1 MTPVWLGLIGVAL
14 ALPVP
19 AALARTRWTYLAP
32 RAGIVM
38 WQALALAAILA
49 VFGAGL
55 STALWLVTAGTL
67 TPARVVIHFAVLA
80 LTLLVASRLA
90 WAVAHVAIDTRA
102 RRRRHRDLV
111 DLLADHDETEAG
123 LRILT
128 EQTPVAYCL
137 PAQGR
142 ARVVVS
148 QGTLDALDDHE
159 LQAVLEHER
168 AHVRRRH
175 DLVLEGFT
183 ALRRAFP
190 RGPTSTDLPLEQSR
204 ILIEL
209 LADDAAHAKVGARP
223 LATALVKLAG
233 ARTPEGA
240 LGAGSATLERLTR
253 LDPARPGPWTTRWAA
268 ATCYAIALTALVAP
282 TVFLAVP
289 WISGAWAQL
298 R

>member
-14 ALPVP
+14 AHPVP
-19 AALARTRWTYLAP
+19 AALGRARWTFLAP
-32 RAGIVM
+32 RAGIIM
-38 WQALALAAILA
+38 WQALALAAVLA

-55 STALWLVTAGTL
+55 STALWLVSASTL
-67 TPARVVIHFAVLA
+67 TPMRIAIHFAVLA

-90 WAVAHVAIDTRA
+90 WAIARVAIDTRA

-111 DLLADHDETEAG
+111 DLLADHDDTEEG

-142 ARVVVS
+142 ARVIVS
-148 QGTLDALDDHE
+148 QGTLATLDAAE

-183 ALRRAFP
+183 ALHRAFP
-190 RGPTSTDLPLEQSR
+190 RGPASADRPLEQSR
-204 ILIEL
+204 ILVEL

-253 LDPARPGPWTTRWAA
+253 LDPQSPGPWAA
-268 ATCYAIALTALVAP
+268 RLAATTCYAIAIAALVAP

-289 WISGAWAQL
+289 WISEAWSQL

>member
-14 ALPVP
+14 AHPVP
-19 AALARTRWTYLAP
+19 VLVGRRRWSFLAP

-38 WQALALAAILA
+38 WQCLAAAAVLA

-55 STALWLVTAGTL
+55 STALWLVASADL
-67 TPARVVIHFAVLA
+67 TPARVVVHFAVLA
-80 LTLLVASRLA
+80 LTLLVGTRLA
-90 WAVAHVAIDTRA
+90 WAFVRVAIDTRA

-111 DLLADHDETEAG
+111 DLLAEHDATERG

-148 QGTLDALDDHE
+148 RGTLDTLDGDE
-159 LQAVLEHER
+159 FEAVLEHER

-183 ALRRAFP
+183 ALHRAFP
-190 RGPTSTDLPLEQSR
+190 RGPTSSDLPLEHSR

-209 LADDAAHAKVGARP
+209 VADDAARARVGGRP
-223 LATALVKLAG
+223 LATALVKMSASP
-233 ARTPEGA
+233 TPEGA
-240 LGAGSATLERLTR
+240 LGAGSAALVRLERL
-253 LDPARPGPWTTRWAA
+253 DPSADRRWRARIAA
-268 ATCYAIALTALVAP
+268 AGCIAIGATALVAP

-289 WISGAWAQL
+289 WIAEAWTHL